1 MNHAAEKRRNVT
13 ARALVAF
20 PQMLSGAAQDGE
32 QNQHADD
39 GNMIEPRQPRRLEK
53 KANID

>member
-13 ARALVAF
+13 ARAFVTF
-20 PQMLSGAAQDGE
+20 PQMLSGVAQDGE

-39 GNMIEPRQPRRLEK
+39 GNNDRAKTTEALEK